1 MLQAQKKTK
10 LFEPGKKKAWHIY
23 MSKSGINNDPLKVFQ
38 FEKKVIHV
46 SGQDFGYMV
55 TEKKYA
61 NFHLTLEFKW
71 GEKKYPPREN
81 EKRDGGVLY
90 LVNFYNGDKIWP
102 RSIEFQIQEGDCG
115 DFWMTDSTT
124 IVYKD
129 TLTKADRWHREIKFL
144 DAEKPNGN
152 WNKVEVIV
160 KNGKITHILNGKV
173 VNEGSDPNVKEG
185 NILIQSE
192 GAELYYKNVVVE
204 ELDK

>member
-1 MLQAQKKTK
+1 M
-10 LFEPGKKKAWHIY
+10 
-23 MSKSGINNDPLKVFQ
+23 
-38 FEKKVIHV
+38 
-46 SGQDFGYMV
+46 
-55 TEKKYA
+55 
-61 NFHLTLEFKW
+61 
-71 GEKKYPPREN
+71 
-81 EKRDGGVLY
+81 
-90 LVNFYNGDKIWP
+90 NFYNGDKIWP